1 MKKEYKVGDKVKT
14 VQMGEC
20 TIVGID
26 LEPGSLYM
34 YDVKNDLNSEGVE
47 SYTSDWKYHKNDA
60 YPSLIG
66 GWQKIPPIIIGRWM
80 LVSDDPDD
88 DWIKRFVVKKVKN
101 RGGLARN
108 GYLAI
113 FGASTEEELAEA
125 DDTVIYDYA
134 KELESETEEK
144 AESPEEQIGAMF
156 NKALEE
162 DENCYRRKSR

>member
-34 YDVKNDLNSEGVE
+34 YDIKNDLNSEGVE

-66 GWQKIPPIIIGRWM
+66 EQKKIHPIIIGRWM
-80 LVSDDPDD
+80 LVSDSGSGG
-88 DWIKRFVVKKVKN
+88 DWVKRFVIKKLGKKVKS
-101 RGGLARN
+101 R
-108 GYLAI
+108 YLVFANVEN
-113 FGASTEEELAEA
+113 EEDLVYA
-125 DDTVIYDYA
+125 DDTIIYDYA
-134 KELESETEEK
+134 KELESEIEEK
-144 AESPEEQIGAMF
+144 VESPEEQIGAMF

>member
-60 YPSLIG
+60 YSSLIEDE
-66 GWQKIPPIIIGRWM
+66 KKLPSSFINKWM
-80 LVSDDPDD
+80 LVSDDKR
-88 DWIKRFVVKKVKN
+88 DWKKRFVIKKFV
-101 RGGLARN
+101 GHDEYN
-108 GYLAI
+108 GFLVFCEAENI
-113 FGASTEEELAEA
+113 EELELVS
-125 DDTVIYDYA
+125 DTSIYEYV
-134 KELESETEEK
+134 KELEELE
-144 AESPEEQIGAMF
+144 PEGQINSHKQQIDKMF
-156 NKALEE
+156 KNL
-162 DENCYRRKSR
+162 